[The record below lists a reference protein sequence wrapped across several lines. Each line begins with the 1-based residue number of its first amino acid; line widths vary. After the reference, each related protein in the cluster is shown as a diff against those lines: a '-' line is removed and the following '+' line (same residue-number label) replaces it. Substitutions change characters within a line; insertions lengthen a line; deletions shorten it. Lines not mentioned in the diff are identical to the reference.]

1 MILIIRVTKL
11 IAIPIRPIDQT
22 INITLS
28 MLGIL
33 ENVEIRFDIEDFLLI
48 NNITQI

>member
-1 MILIIRVTKL
+1 MILTIRAKKL
-11 IAIPIRPIDQT
+11 IAIPITPIDQT

-33 ENVEIRFDIEDFLLI
+33 ENIEIRFDIDNFLDD
-48 NNITQI
+48 